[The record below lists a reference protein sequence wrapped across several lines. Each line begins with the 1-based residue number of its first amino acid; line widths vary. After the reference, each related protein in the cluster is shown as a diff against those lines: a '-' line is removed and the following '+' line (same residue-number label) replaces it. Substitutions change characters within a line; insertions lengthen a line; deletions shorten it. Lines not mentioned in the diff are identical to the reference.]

1 MTGRKYN
8 KGLTVAIISEET
20 LNNFFLF
27 TYLHFQKYI
36 YFQCFGNKHTLS
48 WGFSDGSRS
57 KESTCNAGISGAAG
71 LISGSERSPGGGNG
85 NPLQH
90 SCLENSTDRGAW
102 QTTVHGVAKS
112 WTRQSNWAHTHI
124 IVTIG
129 FPGGSVVKKLPA
141 NAGDVGSIPGLGR
154 CPGEVNGN
162 PLQYSCLGNPMDRG
176 AWWATVNGVAKIRL
190 ELVTKQH
197 YHYCK

>member
-1 MTGRKYN
+1 MWSIHHSSMVALMLKSLPAKAGDTRNTDSILVLGRYPR
-8 KGLTVAIISEET
+8 E
-20 LNNFFLF
+20 
-27 TYLHFQKYI
+27 
-36 YFQCFGNKHTLS
+36 
-48 WGFSDGSRS
+48 
-57 KESTCNAGISGAAG
+57 
-71 LISGSERSPGGGNG
+71 GNG

-112 WTRQSNWAHTHI
+112 WTRQSNWAHTCI

-176 AWWATVNGVAKIRL
+176 AWWATVKGVAKIRL

-197 YHYCK
+197 YHYSK